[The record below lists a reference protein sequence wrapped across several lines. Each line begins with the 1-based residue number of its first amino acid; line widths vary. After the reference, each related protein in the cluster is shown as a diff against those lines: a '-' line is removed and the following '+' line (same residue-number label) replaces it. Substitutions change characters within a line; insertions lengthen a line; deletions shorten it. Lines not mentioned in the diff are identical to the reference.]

1 MEVISLLYD
10 FDKKDL
16 NQFIGKDF
24 EKEAEEIRQIIR
36 NINSADKTVNKRKK
50 KEKNDRR
57 KNK

>member
-1 MEVISLLYD
+1 MISLLYD

-16 NQFIGKDF
+16 NKFIGKDF
-24 EKEAEEIRQIIR
+24 EKETEEIRQIIR

>member
-1 MEVISLLYD
+1 MLYD

-16 NQFIGKDF
+16 NKFIGKDF